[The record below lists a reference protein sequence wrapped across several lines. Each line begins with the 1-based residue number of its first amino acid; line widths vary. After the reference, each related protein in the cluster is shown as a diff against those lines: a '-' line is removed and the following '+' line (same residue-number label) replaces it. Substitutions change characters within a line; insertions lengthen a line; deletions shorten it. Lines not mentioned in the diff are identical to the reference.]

1 MVTNTKCKCKKML
14 DEYAIF
20 KMVHYYQLAD
30 ATENIF
36 ENKIEI
42 ELEKKQIKI
51 TFESHF
57 ITVYY
62 IENMNRTSKTF
73 SYNDISNF
81 DSFIHSVLS
90 IT

>member
-1 MVTNTKCKCKKML
+1 MTTNTKCKKML

-42 ELEKKQIKI
+42 ELEKKEIKI
-51 TFESHF
+51 TFESHS

-62 IENMNRTSKTF
+62 IENMNKQTKCF
-73 SYNDISNF
+73 SYNEISNF
-81 DSFIHSVLS
+81 DSFIHSILS